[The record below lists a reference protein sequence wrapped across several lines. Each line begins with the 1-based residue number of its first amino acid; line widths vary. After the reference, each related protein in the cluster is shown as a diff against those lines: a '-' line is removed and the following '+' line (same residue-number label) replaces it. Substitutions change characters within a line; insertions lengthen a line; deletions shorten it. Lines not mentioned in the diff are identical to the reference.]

1 MGEVRF
7 MISEAAKKV
16 QVESHVLRYWEEELH
31 IPIGRTEMGHRY
43 YTQDDIQLFCC
54 IKKLKNEGVLLRDLK
69 PLIPELKSTR
79 QIMRHT
85 ENKEKNALTKTP
97 APDLTSEC
105 KPATTTT
112 PVEVITKTQLE
123 HVRSLI
129 GEVLTEVVSE
139 NNKALEKEI
148 STQVTADV
156 IREMDFLFQAKER
169 QEEEHFRKLDS
180 LIRQQQATR
189 RESVKNSPVL
199 RFKKDLHS
207 ISAISNCTLHIPV
220 DLLDLYIEKRQAL
233 SNKCL
238 SFSFLY
244 LLILLTQLV
253 SKTSVLWH
261 PRKTHCTDRAVS
273 LFCDNNFCN
282 VLIFRVRII
291 IIITIDKHTDIGIL
305 LDCSG
310 FSEV

>member
-105 KPATTTT
+105 
-112 PVEVITKTQLE
+112 
-123 HVRSLI
+123 
-129 GEVLTEVVSE
+129 LTEVVSE

-189 RESVKNSPVL
+189 KESVKNSPVL
-199 RFKKDLHS
+199 RFKKRF
-207 ISAISNCTLHIPV
+207 T
-220 DLLDLYIEKRQAL
+220 
-233 SNKCL
+233 
-238 SFSFLY
+238 
-244 LLILLTQLV
+244 
-253 SKTSVLWH
+253 
-261 PRKTHCTDRAVS
+261 
-273 LFCDNNFCN
+273 
-282 VLIFRVRII
+282 
-291 IIITIDKHTDIGIL
+291 
-305 LDCSG
+305 
-310 FSEV
+310 

>member
-112 PVEVITKTQLE
+112 PIEVITKTQLE

-139 NNKALEKEI
+139 NNKALEKKSALRSPQMSYVRWIFFSRRKNGRKKNI
-148 STQVTADV
+148 SVNWTA
-156 IREMDFLFQAKER
+156 
-169 QEEEHFRKLDS
+169 
-180 LIRQQQATR
+180 
-189 RESVKNSPVL
+189 
-199 RFKKDLHS
+199 
-207 ISAISNCTLHIPV
+207 
-220 DLLDLYIEKRQAL
+220 
-233 SNKCL
+233 
-238 SFSFLY
+238 
-244 LLILLTQLV
+244 
-253 SKTSVLWH
+253 
-261 PRKTHCTDRAVS
+261 
-273 LFCDNNFCN
+273 
-282 VLIFRVRII
+282 
-291 IIITIDKHTDIGIL
+291 
-305 LDCSG
+305 
-310 FSEV
+310 

>member
-16 QVESHVLRYWEEELH
+16 QVESHVLRYWEDELH

-79 QIMRHT
+79 QTMRHA
-85 ENKEKNALTKTP
+85 ENKEKNAIAKTP
-97 APDLTSEC
+97 APGLTSEC

-112 PVEVITKTQLE
+112 PVEVITNTQLE

-129 GEVLTEVVSE
+129 GEVLTEVVTE
-139 NNKALEKEI
+139 NNKTLEKEI

-169 QEEEHFRKLDS
+169 QEEEHFRKLDT
-180 LIRQQQATR
+180 LIRQQQANR
-189 RESVKNSPVL
+189 KEAAREHPLGRLKNM
-199 RFKKDLHS
+199 F
-207 ISAISNCTLHIPV
+207 N
-220 DLLDLYIEKRQAL
+220 
-233 SNKCL
+233 
-238 SFSFLY
+238 
-244 LLILLTQLV
+244 
-253 SKTSVLWH
+253 
-261 PRKTHCTDRAVS
+261 HC
-273 LFCDNNFCN
+273 
-282 VLIFRVRII
+282 
-291 IIITIDKHTDIGIL
+291 
-305 LDCSG
+305 
-310 FSEV
+310 

>member
-85 ENKEKNALTKTP
+85 ENKEKNALTT
-97 APDLTSEC
+97 
-105 KPATTTT
+105 KP
-112 PVEVITKTQLE
+112 QLE

-129 GEVLTEVVSE
+129 GEVLTEVVTE

-199 RFKKDLHS
+199 RFKKRF
-207 ISAISNCTLHIPV
+207 T
-220 DLLDLYIEKRQAL
+220 
-233 SNKCL
+233 
-238 SFSFLY
+238 
-244 LLILLTQLV
+244 
-253 SKTSVLWH
+253 
-261 PRKTHCTDRAVS
+261 
-273 LFCDNNFCN
+273 
-282 VLIFRVRII
+282 
-291 IIITIDKHTDIGIL
+291 
-305 LDCSG
+305 
-310 FSEV
+310 

>member
-1 MGEVRF
+1 MNFIFLSAAQRWDIDIIPR
-7 MISEAAKKV
+7 MIS
-16 QVESHVLRYWEEELH
+16 SS
-31 IPIGRTEMGHRY
+31 
-43 YTQDDIQLFCC
+43 FCC

-79 QIMRHT
+79 QIMRHA
-85 ENKEKNALTKTP
+85 ENKEKNAIAKTP

-112 PVEVITKTQLE
+112 PVEVITNTQLE

-129 GEVLTEVVSE
+129 GEVLTEVVTE
-139 NNKALEKEI
+139 NNKTLEKEI

-199 RFKKDLHS
+199 RFKKRF
-207 ISAISNCTLHIPV
+207 T
-220 DLLDLYIEKRQAL
+220 
-233 SNKCL
+233 
-238 SFSFLY
+238 
-244 LLILLTQLV
+244 
-253 SKTSVLWH
+253 
-261 PRKTHCTDRAVS
+261 
-273 LFCDNNFCN
+273 
-282 VLIFRVRII
+282 
-291 IIITIDKHTDIGIL
+291 
-305 LDCSG
+305 
-310 FSEV
+310 